1 MIRNLWKSPVKRSL
15 EISHLLPLPNSLL
28 PHVSFSP
35 QAAASLP
42 FRGAP
47 GQCRSDGHSKP
58 VPFSFGRPCSSRE
71 LTQATA
77 SSNRTAPALLP
88 QPRLALSS
96 LLDLLRARPS
106 GVRFNRYCVYRVRE
120 SCQLPLGLGLGA
132 PSLYDGSAVLVSHTQ
147 WPRDFSSHLVV
158 EGLLIAVIVFQL
170 SRKSYKPPK
179 KPLTEKEID
188 ELCDEWEPELLCPPI
203 KEGATIDA
211 PTLESAVGPHTI
223 VDC

>member
-1 MIRNLWKSPVKRSL
+1 MTM
-15 EISHLLPLPNSLL
+15 SH
-28 PHVSFSP
+28 VF
-35 QAAASLP
+35 
-42 FRGAP
+42 
-47 GQCRSDGHSKP
+47 C
-58 VPFSFGRPCSSRE
+58 
-71 LTQATA
+71 
-77 SSNRTAPALLP
+77 
-88 QPRLALSS
+88 
-96 LLDLLRARPS
+96 
-106 GVRFNRYCVYRVRE
+106 RYCVYRVRE

-132 PSLYDGSAVLVSHTQ
+132 PSLYAAVLARVSAAFNGPLARAVVFGVHIDGSPSFFVCSQDGSAVLVSHTQ

>member
-1 MIRNLWKSPVKRSL
+1 MKKREVKF
-15 EISHLLPLPNSLL
+15 
-28 PHVSFSP
+28 V
-35 QAAASLP
+35 Q
-42 FRGAP
+42 
-47 GQCRSDGHSKP
+47 
-58 VPFSFGRPCSSRE
+58 
-71 LTQATA
+71 
-77 SSNRTAPALLP
+77 
-88 QPRLALSS
+88 
-96 LLDLLRARPS
+96 RPS

-120 SCQLPLGLGLGA
+120 SRQLPLGLGLGA
-132 PSLYDGSAVLVSHTQ
+132 PSLYAAVLARVSAAFNGPLARAVVFGVHI
-147 WPRDFSSHLVV
+147 DGHLVV

-203 KEGATIDA
+203 KEGAKIDA

>member
-1 MIRNLWKSPVKRSL
+1 MKKREVKF
-15 EISHLLPLPNSLL
+15 
-28 PHVSFSP
+28 V
-35 QAAASLP
+35 Q
-42 FRGAP
+42 
-47 GQCRSDGHSKP
+47 
-58 VPFSFGRPCSSRE
+58 
-71 LTQATA
+71 
-77 SSNRTAPALLP
+77 
-88 QPRLALSS
+88 
-96 LLDLLRARPS
+96 RPS

-120 SCQLPLGLGLGA
+120 SRQLPLGLGLGA

-147 WPRDFSSHLVV
+147 WPRDFSGHLVV

-203 KEGATIDA
+203 KEGAKIDA

>member
-58 VPFSFGRPCSSRE
+58 VPFSFGRPCSSQVCWTKKRE
-71 LTQATA
+71 VKFVQ
-77 SSNRTAPALLP
+77 
-88 QPRLALSS
+88 
-96 LLDLLRARPS
+96 RPS